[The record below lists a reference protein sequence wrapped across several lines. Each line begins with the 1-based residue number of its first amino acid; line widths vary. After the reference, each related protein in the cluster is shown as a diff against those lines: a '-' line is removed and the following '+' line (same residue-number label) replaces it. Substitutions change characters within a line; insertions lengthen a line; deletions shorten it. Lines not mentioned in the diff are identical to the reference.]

1 MRRHFTGIAFRRTLN
16 RRSAYTLIE
25 MLIASVLVAALMSV
39 VWSMMS
45 MYNRY
50 LSAGQ
55 SQAVEQQLI
64 RSVLDLLEDDLQSVA
79 IADTNPTVTPT
90 MEVNGE
96 PSIET
101 SGEPGTLTDPF
112 SVSVDELSLFS
123 ESRKSNSIESP
134 VRNSLTGNSHSLR
147 LSNE

>member
-1 MRRHFTGIAFRRTLN
+1 MLPHFTKVTSRPLRKHRG
-16 RRSAYTLIE
+16 AYTLIE

-45 MYNRY
+45 MYNGY
-50 LSAGQ
+50 LTAGQ

-64 RSVLDLLEDDLQSVA
+64 RSVLDLLEDDLQSAA
-79 IADTNPTVTPT
+79 IADTNPTVMPA

-101 SGEPGTLTDPF
+101 PGEPGPQTDPF
-112 SVSVDELSLFS
+112 QSASMSC
-123 ESRKSNSIESP
+123 RCSP
-134 VRNSLTGNSHSLR
+134 TV
-147 LSNE
+147 